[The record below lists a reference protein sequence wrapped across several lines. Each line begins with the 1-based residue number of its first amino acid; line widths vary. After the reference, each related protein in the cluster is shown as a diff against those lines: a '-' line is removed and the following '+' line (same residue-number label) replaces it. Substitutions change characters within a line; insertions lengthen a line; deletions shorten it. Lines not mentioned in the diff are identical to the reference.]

1 VWNPRVLILESAAQ
15 VEAEM
20 AAVGV
25 DPIGARIMT
34 PKAIFRAVKIEGVRT
49 AAANIIKQEML
60 SKGGEAALSWS
71 SCLSTGEGTDILLL
85 GTMRQYRLLIARLRM
100 QPFGLRALAD
110 ALRDALARFD
120 APLKPTVCGNLTLD
134 WGSRTYIMGIINLTP
149 DSFSGD
155 GLGEDIPA
163 AVAQA
168 QRFAQEGADILDIG
182 GESTRP
188 GHAPVTAEEEIRRV
202 LPALHAIRQGVS
214 LPISIDTYKSEVA
227 AASLE
232 AGADMVND
240 VWGLKRDPQLAEVV
254 ASSKAPVVLMHNQEG
269 TDYHDLMADVVR
281 SLRESIA
288 LARMAGVAEANII
301 IDPGIGFGKRC
312 EHNLEVLARLSELRV
327 TGRPILLGTSRKSTI
342 GHLLGTPPHDRLE
355 GTAAMVALAIANGA
369 DIVRVHDVKE
379 MARVA
384 RVADAVERG
393 RWQEYS

>member
-1 VWNPRVLILESAAQ
+1 MWNPRVLVLESAGQ

-25 DPIGARIMT
+25 DPIGARIMI

-71 SCLSTGEGTDILLL
+71 SCISTGEATDILLL

-100 QPFGLRALAD
+100 QPFGLRGLAD
-110 ALRDALARFD
+110 SLREALARFD
-120 APLKPTVCGNLTLD
+120 APLKPTVCGNLTLE

-155 GLGEDIPA
+155 GLGEDTAA

-168 QRFAQEGADILDIG
+168 QRYAEEGADILDIG

-188 GHAPVTAEEEIRRV
+188 GHVPVTAEEEIRRV
-202 LPALHAIRQGVS
+202 VPTLHAIRQAVS
-214 LPISIDTYKSEVA
+214 LPISIDTYKSAVA
-227 AASLE
+227 AAALA
-232 AGADMVND
+232 AGANMVND
-240 VWGLKRDPQLAEVV
+240 IWGLRRDPRMAEVV
-254 ASSKAPVVLMHNQEG
+254 ATSRVPVVLMHNQEG
-269 TDYHDLMADVVR
+269 TDYHDLMADIVR
-281 SLRESIA
+281 TLRESVA
-288 LARMAGVAEANII
+288 LAREAGVADSNII
-301 IDPGIGFGKRC
+301 IDPGIGFGKRR
-312 EHNLEVLARLSELRV
+312 EHNLEVLARLGELRV
-327 TGRPILLGTSRKSTI
+327 LGRPILLGTSRKSTI

-355 GTAAMVALAIANGA
+355 GTAATVALGIANGA

-379 MARVA
+379 KI
-384 RVADAVERG
+384 G
-393 RWQEYS
+393 RAHV